1 MNRQDDRQIS
11 HHPTTK
17 LAGQLVC
24 PHCQT
29 SFPLT
34 WRRYLL
40 SQWGIHR
47 CPQCLQVS
55 QLKDDSSWLWPIRIA
70 GIIIYVILSINI
82 FSYVFS
88 NSGVVGTLIPARL
101 FVLFVSV
108 VVGLFIDKWVD
119 GNVRHLQ
126 NRSL

>member
-1 MNRQDDRQIS
+1 MTLHNDRQHS
-11 HHPTTK
+11 HLPATK

-34 WRRYLL
+34 WRRYLI

-47 CPQCLQVS
+47 CPQCRQIS

-70 GIIIYVILSINI
+70 GIMIYVILSINV
-82 FSYVFS
+82 FSYVF
-88 NSGVVGTLIPARL
+88 NNLGVVGTLIPARL

-108 VVGLFIDKWVD
+108 VLGLLIDKWVD
-119 GNVRHLQ
+119 GHMRHLKV
-126 NRSL
+126 